1 MRGSREEETGIFLGS
16 PASECIRIGDLSF
29 DEERPSLKTIRGEQ
43 FEKKKRHHRLRA
55 GMGLGIACVRDS
67 GTTAPL
73 EQLFLWDNG
82 TLCGSFMCTGLNVQ
96 PHQEKLSPFPVAQLM
111 GLGRTLSC

>member
-43 FEKKKRHHRLRA
+43 FGKKKASQVKGRHGAGDSLCERQWNNCSIGTIVPLGQWNSVWQFYVYRSKRA
-55 GMGLGIACVRDS
+55 
-67 GTTAPL
+67 TTPGKA
-73 EQLFLWDNG
+73 
-82 TLCGSFMCTGLNVQ
+82 
-96 PHQEKLSPFPVAQLM
+96 
-111 GLGRTLSC
+111 

>member
-43 FEKKKRHHRLRA
+43 FGKKKASQVKGRHGAGDSLCERQWNNCSIGTIVPLRQWNSVWQFYVYRA
-55 GMGLGIACVRDS
+55 KCA
-67 GTTAPL
+67 TTPGNA
-73 EQLFLWDNG
+73 
-82 TLCGSFMCTGLNVQ
+82 
-96 PHQEKLSPFPVAQLM
+96 
-111 GLGRTLSC
+111 

>member
-1 MRGSREEETGIFLGS
+1 
-16 PASECIRIGDLSF
+16 
-29 DEERPSLKTIRGEQ
+29 
-43 FEKKKRHHRLRA
+43 
-55 GMGLGIACVRDS
+55 MGLGIACVRDN

-96 PHQEKLSPFPVAQLM
+96 PHQEKLSPFAVAQLM
-111 GLGRTLSC
+111 GLGRTLSCYHSWVSSVHPLPMRTSSKTLDFLVSLFLSALELTGQKQRL

>member
-1 MRGSREEETGIFLGS
+1 
-16 PASECIRIGDLSF
+16 
-29 DEERPSLKTIRGEQ
+29 
-43 FEKKKRHHRLRA
+43 
-55 GMGLGIACVRDS
+55 MGLGIACVRDN

-73 EQLFLWDNG
+73 EQLFLWVNG

-96 PHQEKLSPFPVAQLM
+96 PHQEKLSPFAVAQLM